1 MSIYTRKKYW
11 QNVLKLFPRFSLI
24 FFFIAS
30 TFVLQSCN
38 SGLIISG
45 VVKEWTNASPWI
57 RSDIVKPG
65 ELNQPDTLRALPDAE
80 IIILHS
86 TDFSKADS
94 IADNVFVFKTK
105 SDINGEFKLKIKPS
119 VDSSHSAII
128 VRKKGYIIGFRNYLK
143 FTENQTYYYD
153 IYLVPERFK

>member
-11 QNVLKLFPRFSLI
+11 QKVLIYSDVFLKIFILFS
-24 FFFIAS
+24 FI
-30 TFVLQSCN
+30 LQSCS
-38 SGLIISG
+38 SGIIVSG
-45 VVKEWTNASPWI
+45 VVKEWNNASPWI

-65 ELNQPDTLRALPDAE
+65 ELNLPDTLIPVPEAE

-94 IADNVFVFKTK
+94 LADNITVFKTK
-105 SDINGEFKLKIKPS
+105 SDINGKYIIKINPPK
-119 VDSSHSAII
+119 DSSTSAII
-128 VRKKGYIIGFRNYLK
+128 ARKKGYIFGFKNYINFTKIGNYD
-143 FTENQTYYYD
+143 FD